1 MKLRNSGLI
10 LAAALLAPTFSSAQ
24 DTANASPAAPTAL
37 AAATASDPGTGV
49 GTVIFFRE
57 KKMMGAA
64 IRFKVRE
71 NGVQLC
77 KLGSGT
83 FCKLEVPAGTH
94 QYDVHTEA
102 KDQLSLDVK
111 PGETYYVVSTIS
123 MGAFAGHPK
132 LAMTDQATFDG
143 MKAKLKDN
151 TGKDL
156 KDDEDEK

>member
-1 MKLRNSGLI
+1 MKTRRMGWL
-10 LAAALLAPTFSSAQ
+10 LAAALLAPAFAGAQ
-24 DTANASPAAPTAL
+24 DAATTTDAS
-37 AAATASDPGTGV
+37 AAATADAGTG
-49 GTVIFFRE
+49 TVVFFRE

-71 NGVQLC
+71 NGTQLC

-83 FCKLEVPAGTH
+83 FCTVQVPAGTH

-102 KDQLSLDVK
+102 KDQLSLEVK
-111 PGETYYVVSTIS
+111 PGETYYVQSTIS

-132 LAMTDQATFDG
+132 LAVTDKATFDG
-143 MKAKLKDN
+143 MKDKLKDN

-156 KDDEDEK
+156 KDDK

>member
-1 MKLRNSGLI
+1 MKNRNLGLLVI
-10 LAAALLAPTFSSAQ
+10 AGMLLPWGANAQ
-24 DTANASPAAPTAL
+24 D
-37 AAATASDPGTGV
+37 AATPSASESASGN

-57 KKMMGAA
+57 RKMMGAA

-71 NGVQLC
+71 NGTQLC

-83 FCKLEVPAGTH
+83 FCSVQVPAGTH

-102 KDQLSLDVK
+102 KDQLTLDVK
-111 PGETYYVVSTIS
+111 PGETYYVVSSIS

-132 LAMTDQATFDG
+132 LTLTDKATFDG
-143 MKAKLKDN
+143 MKEKLKDN

-156 KDDEDEK
+156 KEDKDDK

>member
-1 MKLRNSGLI
+1 MNKKMIGLVMAM
-10 LAAALLAPTFSSAQ
+10 AAFAPWN
-24 DTANASPAAPTAL
+24 ANAQEPAAP
-37 AAATASDPGTGV
+37 AASETGN
-49 GTVIFFRE
+49 GTVVFFRE

-71 NGVQLC
+71 NGAEIC

-83 FCKLEVPAGTH
+83 FCSLQVPAGTH

-102 KDQLSLDVK
+102 KDQLALDVK
-111 PGETYYVVSTIS
+111 PGETHYVVSSIS

-132 LAMTDQATFDG
+132 LTVTDKATFDG
-143 MKAKLKDN
+143 MKDKLKDN

-156 KDDEDEK
+156 KDGKDDK

>member
-1 MKLRNSGLI
+1 MKTGKLWL
-10 LAAALLAPTFSSAQ
+10 LAAAALLTPCFAPAEEA
-24 DTANASPAAPTAL
+24 TAPAEPAAS
-37 AAATASDPGTGV
+37 ASET

-71 NGVQLC
+71 NDVELC

-83 FCKLEVPAGTH
+83 FCSLQVASGSH

-102 KDQLSLDVK
+102 KDHLALDVK
-111 PGETYYVVSTIS
+111 PGETYYVISSIS

-132 LAMTDQATFDG
+132 LTVTDKATFDG
-143 MKAKLKDN
+143 MKDKLKDN

-156 KDDEDEK
+156 KEKSGA

>member
-1 MKLRNSGLI
+1 MRTGKLGL
-10 LAAALLAPTFSSAQ
+10 LAAAALLVPCWVSGQ
-24 DTANASPAAPTAL
+24 DAVAPAAAV
-37 AAATASDPGTGV
+37 AVTGDAGA

-57 KKMMGAA
+57 KKMVGAA

-71 NGVQLC
+71 NGVELC

-83 FCKLEVPAGTH
+83 FCTLQVPAGTH

-102 KDQLSLDVK
+102 KDQLTMDVK

-132 LAMTDQATFDG
+132 LTVTDKATFDG
-143 MKAKLKDN
+143 MKEKLKDN

-156 KDDEDEK
+156 KTKDDK

>member
-1 MKLRNSGLI
+1 MRTRKLGL
-10 LAAALLAPTFSSAQ
+10 LATGALLVSCLVSAQ
-24 DTANASPAAPTAL
+24 DAAAPAAAV
-37 AAATASDPGTGV
+37 AGDAGA

-57 KKMMGAA
+57 KKMLGAA

-71 NGVQLC
+71 NGLELC

-83 FCKLEVPAGTH
+83 FCTLQVPAGQH

-102 KDQLSLDVK
+102 KDQLTMDVK
-111 PGETYYVVSTIS
+111 PGETYYVVSSIS

-132 LAMTDQATFDG
+132 LTVTDKATFDG
-143 MKAKLKDN
+143 MKDKLKDN

-156 KDDEDEK
+156 KTQDGK

>member
-1 MKLRNSGLI
+1 MRTRKLGLFATAA
-10 LAAALLAPTFSSAQ
+10 LFVSCMVSAQEAAA
-24 DTANASPAAPTAL
+24 PATPVAGDAG
-37 AAATASDPGTGV
+37 A

-57 KKMMGAA
+57 KKMVGAA

-71 NGVQLC
+71 NGVELC

-83 FCKLEVPAGTH
+83 FCTLQVPAGSH

-102 KDQLSLDVK
+102 KDQLTMDVK
-111 PGETYYVVSTIS
+111 PGETYYVVSSIS

-132 LAMTDQATFDG
+132 LTVTDKATFDG
-143 MKAKLKDN
+143 MKDKLKDN

-156 KDDEDEK
+156 KVKDDK

>member
-1 MKLRNSGLI
+1 MDKKKIGLW
-10 LAAALLAPTFSSAQ
+10 LFAAMLAPWGV
-24 DTANASPAAPTAL
+24 NAEDAVTPAA
-37 AAATASDPGTGV
+37 SEPGN
-49 GTVIFFRE
+49 GTVVFFRE

-71 NGVQLC
+71 NGAQLC

-83 FCKLEVPAGTH
+83 FCAVQVPAGTH

-102 KDQLSLDVK
+102 KDQLTLEVK
-111 PGETYYVVSTIS
+111 PGETYYVVSSIS

-132 LAMTDQATFDG
+132 LTVTDKATFDG
-143 MKAKLKDN
+143 MKEKLKDN

-156 KDDEDEK
+156 KDDK

>member
-1 MKLRNSGLI
+1 MKTTRMGFLM
-10 LAAALLAPTFSSAQ
+10 AAALLAPAFAGAQ
-24 DTANASPAAPTAL
+24 DTANASSMPAAD
-37 AAATASDPGTGV
+37 AATG

-57 KKMMGAA
+57 KKMVGAA

-71 NGVQLC
+71 NGIELC

-83 FCKLEVPAGTH
+83 FCTVPVPAGMH

-102 KDQLSLDVK
+102 KDHLSLDVK
-111 PGETYYVVSTIS
+111 AGETYYVVSSIS

-132 LAMTDQATFDG
+132 LVVTDKATFDG

-156 KDDEDEK
+156 NDKDDK

>member
-1 MKLRNSGLI
+1 MKTRRMGW
-10 LAAALLAPTFSSAQ
+10 LAAALLAPGFASAQ
-24 DTANASPAAPTAL
+24 DGAAAGATAAP
-37 AAATASDPGTGV
+37 GG

-71 NGVQLC
+71 NGTQLC

-83 FCKLEVPAGTH
+83 FCTVQVPAGTH

-102 KDQLSLDVK
+102 KDQLSLEVK
-111 PGETYYVVSTIS
+111 PGETYYVISSIS

-132 LAMTDQATFDG
+132 LTLTDKATFDG
-143 MKAKLKDN
+143 MKDKLKDN

-156 KDDEDEK
+156 KDDK

>member
-1 MKLRNSGLI
+1 MNTKKLAL
-10 LAAALLAPTFSSAQ
+10 LAAAALLVPCLASAE
-24 DTANASPAAPTAL
+24 DV
-37 AAATASDPGTGV
+37 AAATTPAASAAET

-71 NGVQLC
+71 NEVELC

-83 FCKLEVPAGTH
+83 FCSLQVPAGSH

-102 KDQLSLDVK
+102 KDRLTLEVK
-111 PGETYYVVSTIS
+111 PGETYYVISAIS

-132 LAMTDQATFDG
+132 LTVTDKATFDG

-156 KDDEDEK
+156 KEKAGD

>member
-1 MKLRNSGLI
+1 MKTKKRVAIMAGL
-10 LAAALLAPTFSSAQ
+10 LVPAFAGAQDPANAAASA
-24 DTANASPAAPTAL
+24 PAADASTA
-37 AAATASDPGTGV
+37 G

-71 NGVQLC
+71 NEVELC

-83 FCKLEVPAGTH
+83 FCTVQASAGTH
-94 QYDVHTEA
+94 LYDVHTEA
-102 KDQLSLDVK
+102 KDQLSLEVK
-111 PGETYYVVSTIS
+111 PGETYYVVSSIS

-132 LAMTDQATFDG
+132 LVVTDKATFDG
-143 MKAKLKDN
+143 MKDKLKDN

-156 KDDEDEK
+156 DAKGK

>member
-1 MKLRNSGLI
+1 MNTKKLAL
-10 LAAALLAPTFSSAQ
+10 LAAAALLVPCL
-24 DTANASPAAPTAL
+24 ASGEDV
-37 AAATASDPGTGV
+37 AAATTPAASGAET

-71 NGVQLC
+71 NEVELC

-83 FCKLEVPAGTH
+83 FCSLQVPAGSH

-102 KDQLSLDVK
+102 KDRLTLEVK
-111 PGETYYVVSTIS
+111 PGETYYVISAIS

-132 LAMTDQATFDG
+132 LTVTDKATFDG

-156 KDDEDEK
+156 KEKAGD

>member
-1 MKLRNSGLI
+1 MNTKIPGL
-10 LAAALLAPTFSSAQ
+10 LAAAMLLTPCLAPAE
-24 DTANASPAAPTAL
+24 DAAAP
-37 AAATASDPGTGV
+37 ATAGASGAES

-71 NGVQLC
+71 NDVELC

-83 FCKLEVPAGTH
+83 FCTVQVPAGAH

-102 KDQLSLDVK
+102 KDRLTLDVK
-111 PGETYYVVSTIS
+111 PGETYYVISAIS

-132 LAMTDQATFDG
+132 LTLTDKATFDG
-143 MKAKLKDN
+143 MKDKLKDN

-156 KDDEDEK
+156 KEKAGA

>member
-1 MKLRNSGLI
+1 MRTRKLGL
-10 LAAALLAPTFSSAQ
+10 LATGALLVSCLVSAQ
-24 DTANASPAAPTAL
+24 DAAAPAAPVAGD
-37 AAATASDPGTGV
+37 AGA

-57 KKMMGAA
+57 KKMLGAA

-71 NGVQLC
+71 NGLELC

-83 FCKLEVPAGTH
+83 FCTLQVPAGQH

-102 KDQLSLDVK
+102 NDQLTMDVK
-111 PGETYYVVSTIS
+111 PGETYYVVSSIS

-132 LAMTDQATFDG
+132 LTVTDKATFDG
-143 MKAKLKDN
+143 MKDKLKDN

-156 KDDEDEK
+156 KTQDGK

>member
-1 MKLRNSGLI
+1 MRTRKLGL
-10 LAAALLAPTFSSAQ
+10 LAAAALLVPCWVSGQ
-24 DTANASPAAPTAL
+24 DAAAPAA
-37 AAATASDPGTGV
+37 AAAPVAGDAGD

-57 KKMMGAA
+57 KKMVGAA

-71 NGVQLC
+71 NGVELC

-83 FCKLEVPAGTH
+83 FCTLQVPAGTH
-94 QYDVHTEA
+94 LYDVHTEA
-102 KDQLSLDVK
+102 KDQLTMDVK

-132 LAMTDQATFDG
+132 LTVTDKATFDG
-143 MKAKLKDN
+143 MKEKLKDN

-156 KDDEDEK
+156 KTKDEK

>member
-1 MKLRNSGLI
+1 MNKKNLRL
-10 LAAALLAPTFSSAQ
+10 
-24 DTANASPAAPTAL
+24 L
-37 AAATASDPGTGV
+37 AAATLLAPCFASAQEAAAPAAPAANGAET

-64 IRFKVRE
+64 IRYKVRE
-71 NGVQLC
+71 NETELC

-83 FCKLEVPAGTH
+83 FCSLQVPAGSH

-102 KDQLSLDVK
+102 KDRLTLDVK
-111 PGETYYVVSTIS
+111 PGEIYYVISSIS

-132 LAMTDQATFDG
+132 LTVTDKATFEG
-143 MKAKLKDN
+143 MKDKLKDN

-156 KDDEDEK
+156 KDKAGA

>member
-1 MKLRNSGLI
+1 MKTNKIGPWML
-10 LAAALLAPTFSSAQ
+10 AALLAPVLSGAQ
-24 DTANASPAAPTAL
+24 DTASAP
-37 AAATASDPGTGV
+37 ATAASAPGSG

-71 NGVQLC
+71 NGVELC

-83 FCKLEVPAGTH
+83 FCTVSATAGAH

-102 KDQLSLDVK
+102 KDALSLDVK
-111 PGETYYVVSTIS
+111 PGETYYVVSSIS

-132 LAMTDQATFDG
+132 LVVTDKATFEG

-156 KDDEDEK
+156 NDKDDK